1 MNTRILWIVLII
13 LTPFVSAQEP
23 VYVCPMHSEVTQHEP
38 GKCPICGMDLVLKE
52 SQSMDMNMN
61 CKYPIY
67 NTVIS

>member
-1 MNTRILWIVLII
+1 MNTRILWIVLIL

-23 VYVCPMHSEVTQHEP
+23 VYVCPMHSEVTQHKP

-61 CKYPIY
+61 CQAKSDNIA
-67 NTVIS
+67 II